1 MSYVLIYTIMIGKLQ
16 YMLIEPM
23 QSLSQCRRLLPIIE
37 ASEQVTDASCG
48 AIILDQDNERT
59 N

>member
-48 AIILDQDNERT
+48 AIILDQE
-59 N
+59 